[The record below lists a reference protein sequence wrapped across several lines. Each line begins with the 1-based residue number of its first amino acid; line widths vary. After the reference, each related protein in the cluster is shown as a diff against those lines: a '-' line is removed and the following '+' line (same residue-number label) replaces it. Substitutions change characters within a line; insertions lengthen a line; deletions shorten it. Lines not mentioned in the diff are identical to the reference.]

1 MLGIFRMQG
10 PDFQEPMPLG
20 LIIPEFLECSTE
32 AAVHGRTVLQ
42 ILQQHILLAAS
53 PHMPATIRGKEPE
66 GCCRHQH

>member
-1 MLGIFRMQG
+1 
-10 PDFQEPMPLG
+10 MPLG

-53 PHMPATIRGKEPE
+53 PHMPVTIRGKESLK
-66 GCCRHQH
+66 GAVGISINGNTNR